1 MQTRCRQA
9 SVQKANPLF
18 RRPQEVT
25 RDMDKKQ
32 GPWSRREMIERLE
45 RQDEFDVAVIGAG
58 ATGLGVALD
67 AASRGMSVLIV
78 DGQDWASGHASRS
91 SKHIGSD
98 IRRLVCPARWDRVR
112 EELYERR
119 LLLQN
124 APSLVRAQNYVIP
137 CRSKIGMTM
146 RASSLAL
153 YSLFSSGGRGTRPV
167 SMQGRVNA
175 LGMLPGIERKGL
187 AGAVTFTDAVCD
199 DAGLALAL
207 LSGAVEYGAVALNRM
222 RMIDAEADGR
232 RVTSVVLQDAENG
245 RKRKVRVR
253 TVFNCA
259 GVWADDVR
267 RMVDVTCGNIVKI
280 VRRSYIVVDKTFMP
294 TGNALYLPRGC
305 GGRSP
310 LTIVP
315 WQGRLLIGATAV
327 DQGQAPIDPQPTEDE
342 VRLLMASANRLLS
355 RKIRREDVRARYAG
369 LQAEVGVRGLDGGR
383 GFAVVPEF
391 NNMFT
396 VVGGSMTLYRAK
408 AEAAI
413 DAAIARHLLPKY
425 GCMTRSMRLGGNS
438 QMAMEELQKRLLA
451 GEAPAAEAI
460 MQLNGFVS
468 RHFAETGARCAD
480 DILWR
485 RLRLGELDEARAEM
499 LKPVVS
505 EQLAALKAQ
514 E

>member
-1 MQTRCRQA
+1 MPTRCRQA

-232 RVTSVVLQDAENG
+232 RVTSVVLQDSENG

-280 VRRSYIVVDKTFMP
+280 VRLS
-294 TGNALYLPRGC
+294 
-305 GGRSP
+305 
-310 LTIVP
+310 
-315 WQGRLLIGATAV
+315 LIH
-327 DQGQAPIDPQPTEDE
+327 I
-342 VRLLMASANRLLS
+342 
-355 RKIRREDVRARYAG
+355 
-369 LQAEVGVRGLDGGR
+369 
-383 GFAVVPEF
+383 
-391 NNMFT
+391 
-396 VVGGSMTLYRAK
+396 
-408 AEAAI
+408 
-413 DAAIARHLLPKY
+413 
-425 GCMTRSMRLGGNS
+425 
-438 QMAMEELQKRLLA
+438 
-451 GEAPAAEAI
+451 
-460 MQLNGFVS
+460 
-468 RHFAETGARCAD
+468 
-480 DILWR
+480 
-485 RLRLGELDEARAEM
+485 
-499 LKPVVS
+499 
-505 EQLAALKAQ
+505 
-514 E
+514 

>member
-1 MQTRCRQA
+1 
-9 SVQKANPLF
+9 
-18 RRPQEVT
+18 
-25 RDMDKKQ
+25 
-32 GPWSRREMIERLE
+32 MIERLE

-207 LSGAVEYGAVALNRM
+207 LSL
-222 RMIDAEADGR
+222 
-232 RVTSVVLQDAENG
+232 S
-245 RKRKVRVR
+245 
-253 TVFNCA
+253 
-259 GVWADDVR
+259 
-267 RMVDVTCGNIVKI
+267 
-280 VRRSYIVVDKTFMP
+280 
-294 TGNALYLPRGC
+294 
-305 GGRSP
+305 
-310 LTIVP
+310 
-315 WQGRLLIGATAV
+315 LIH
-327 DQGQAPIDPQPTEDE
+327 I
-342 VRLLMASANRLLS
+342 
-355 RKIRREDVRARYAG
+355 
-369 LQAEVGVRGLDGGR
+369 
-383 GFAVVPEF
+383 
-391 NNMFT
+391 
-396 VVGGSMTLYRAK
+396 
-408 AEAAI
+408 
-413 DAAIARHLLPKY
+413 
-425 GCMTRSMRLGGNS
+425 
-438 QMAMEELQKRLLA
+438 
-451 GEAPAAEAI
+451 
-460 MQLNGFVS
+460 
-468 RHFAETGARCAD
+468 
-480 DILWR
+480 
-485 RLRLGELDEARAEM
+485 
-499 LKPVVS
+499 
-505 EQLAALKAQ
+505 
-514 E
+514 

>member
-1 MQTRCRQA
+1 MPTRCRHA

-222 RMIDAEADGR
+222 RMIDAEADGDVSLR
-232 RVTSVVLQDAENG
+232 LCYKM
-245 RKRKVRVR
+245 RK
-253 TVFNCA
+253 
-259 GVWADDVR
+259 
-267 RMVDVTCGNIVKI
+267 
-280 VRRSYIVVDKTFMP
+280 
-294 TGNALYLPRGC
+294 
-305 GGRSP
+305 
-310 LTIVP
+310 
-315 WQGRLLIGATAV
+315 TA
-327 DQGQAPIDPQPTEDE
+327 
-342 VRLLMASANRLLS
+342 ASARCVSALS
-355 RKIRREDVRARYAG
+355 LTAPVSGPMMSDGWWTSLAAISLRSCAALTLWLIRRLCPRAMRFICRAAAADAV
-369 LQAEVGVRGLDGGR
+369 LLRLFRGR
-383 GFAVVPEF
+383 GVF
-391 NNMFT
+391 
-396 VVGGSMTLYRAK
+396 
-408 AEAAI
+408 
-413 DAAIARHLLPKY
+413 
-425 GCMTRSMRLGGNS
+425 
-438 QMAMEELQKRLLA
+438 
-451 GEAPAAEAI
+451 
-460 MQLNGFVS
+460 
-468 RHFAETGARCAD
+468 
-480 DILWR
+480 
-485 RLRLGELDEARAEM
+485 
-499 LKPVVS
+499 
-505 EQLAALKAQ
+505 
-514 E
+514 